1 MFALKCLRVS
11 KASFFLCLVSLGG
24 IPIAASQSVFHK
36 TLPKK
41 ELEQYDNAP
50 VFVGKLG
57 ASPAM
62 VSQHGAYTSYQVNV
76 DSNGQNI
83 TGDAANEPSICVDPT
98 NLSRMAIGWRQFD
111 SVLSNFRQAGYGYTT
126 NGGTSWTFP
135 GKLENNVFRSDPVLV
150 GDASGNFFYL
160 SLLQTFFDDIWRSI
174 TGGQS
179 WTRIGPAT
187 GGDKQWFTIDNTS
200 SSGHGFQYQ
209 SWSTAGNNYGGRQ
222 FSRSTNGGVT
232 WMNPIFIPNSPIWGT
247 LDVDTNGNLFI
258 GGVNADTNQIWC
270 IRSSSAK
277 NSAVTPTFDQATA
290 VNLGGDIVASDSINP
305 EGLAGQIYVAVDR
318 SGTSTNNNVYMLA
331 SVQPTGFFTGTDV
344 MFVRST
350 DGGRTFSSPIR
361 VNDDPVNH
369 NKWHWLAALSVAPN
383 GRLDVVWLD
392 TRNATNNTDSQ
403 LFYSFSVDGGNT
415 WSPNIAVSEP
425 FSPFVGYPNQN
436 KMGDYISIISDS
448 AGGNVAYCATFN
460 GEEDIYYVRVA
471 PPPPQLLNISSR
483 VDVLTGDQ
491 VAIAGFIING
501 TDPKTVVVRGIG
513 PSLSGAGV
521 QGTLP
526 DPTLEL
532 HDGSRAMIA
541 SNDNWKTKPDG
552 TSQQAAIEATG
563 LAPNNDLES
572 AIAITLNPGQY
583 TAILAGKNGDTGI
596 GLVEVYDLSRAA
608 NSKLSNIST
617 RGFVGTNDNVMIGG
631 LIIGKGNVGATGR
644 VLVRAIGPS
653 LSNAGVQ
660 GALQDPTL
668 ELHDGN
674 GTTIDSND
682 NWKTRLDGSSQQA
695 AIQATGLAPS
705 NDLESALLETLVP
718 GNYTAIVRGKNSTTG
733 VGLVEIYNLQ

>member
-1 MFALKCLRVS
+1 MFALKCRRVS
-11 KASFFLCLVSLGG
+11 KANLFACLISLAG
-24 IPIAASQSVFHK
+24 ISIAGAQSVLHK
-36 TLPKK
+36 TLPKE

-76 DSNGQNI
+76 NSNGQNI

-98 NLSRMAIGWRQFD
+98 NLGRIAIGWRQFD

-135 GKLENNVFRSDPVLV
+135 GKLANNVFRSDPVLV
-150 GDASGNFFYL
+150 CDASGNFFYL

-187 GGDKQWFTIDNTS
+187 GGDKQWITIDNTN

-222 FSRSTNGGVT
+222 FSRSSNGGVT

-258 GGVNADTNQIWC
+258 GGVNAATNQIWC
-270 IRSSSAK
+270 IRSSNAK

-290 VNLGGDIVASDSINP
+290 VNLGGDIDASDSINP

-350 DGGRTFSSPIR
+350 DGGRTFSPPIR

-383 GRLDVVWLD
+383 GRLDAVWLD
-392 TRNATNNTDSQ
+392 TRNAANDTDSQ
-403 LFYSFSVDGGNT
+403 LFYSFSADGGNT
-415 WSPNIAVSEP
+415 WSPNVAVSAS
-425 FSPFVGYPNQN
+425 FNPFVGYPNQN
-436 KMGDYISIISDS
+436 KMGDYISIISDN

-471 PPPPQLLNISSR
+471 PSPPQLLNISSR

-501 TDPKTVVVRGIG
+501 TDPKRVVVRGIG

-521 QGTLP
+521 QGTLQ
-526 DPTLEL
+526 DPNLEL

-563 LAPNNDLES
+563 IPPNNDLES

-583 TAILAGKNGDTGI
+583 TAILAGKNGGTGI

-653 LSNAGVQ
+653 LGNAGVQ

-668 ELHDGN
+668 ELHDAS
-674 GTTIDSND
+674 GTAIDSND
-682 NWKTRLDGSSQQA
+682 NWKTRPDGSSQQA
-695 AIQATGLAPS
+695 AIEATGLAPS

-733 VGLVEIYNLQ
+733 VGLVEVYNLQ

>member
-1 MFALKCLRVS
+1 MFALKRSHVS
-11 KASFFLCLVSLGG
+11 KASFFVCLISLAG
-24 IPIAASQSVFHK
+24 ISIAAGQSVFHK
-36 TLPKK
+36 QLPKQ
-41 ELEQYDNAP
+41 ELERYDNEP
-50 VFVGKLG
+50 VFVGRLG

-62 VSQHGAYTSYQVNV
+62 VSQQGAYTSYQVNV

-83 TGDAANEPSICVDPT
+83 MGDAANEPSICVDPA
-98 NLSRMAIGWRQFD
+98 NHNRIAIGWRQFD

-135 GKLENNVFRSDPVLV
+135 GKLANNVFRSDPVLAC
-150 GDASGNFFYL
+150 DASGNFFYL
-160 SLLQTFFDDIWRSI
+160 SLLQNFFDDIWRSV

-179 WTRIGPAT
+179 WARIGPAT

-270 IRSSSAK
+270 IRSSNAK

-290 VNLGGDIVASDSINP
+290 VNLGGDIDSSDTINP
-305 EGLAGQIYVAVDR
+305 EGLAGQVYVAVDR

-331 SVQPTGFFTGTDV
+331 SVQPTGSFTGTDV
-344 MFVRST
+344 KLVRSA
-350 DGGRTFSSPIR
+350 DAGKTFSSPIR
-361 VNDDPVNH
+361 INDDPVNH

-383 GRLDVVWLD
+383 GRIDVVWLD
-392 TRNATNNTDSQ
+392 TRNAANNTDSQ
-403 LFYSFSVDGGNT
+403 LFYSFSIDGGST
-415 WSPNIAVSEP
+415 WSPNIAVSAS
-425 FSPFVGYPNQN
+425 FDPFVGYPNQN
-436 KMGDYISIISDS
+436 KIGDYISSVSDNS
-448 AGGNVAYCATFN
+448 GIDVAYCATFN
-460 GEEDIYYVRVA
+460 GEEDIYYVRVT
-471 PPPPQLLNISSR
+471 PRLPQPFNISSR

-501 TDPKTVVVRGIG
+501 TDPKTVIIRGIG
-513 PSLSGAGV
+513 PSLSNAGV
-521 QGTLP
+521 QGPLQ

-532 HDGSRAMIA
+532 HDGSGALMT

-552 TSQQAAIEATG
+552 TSQQASVQATG
-563 LAPNNDLES
+563 IPPNNDLES
-572 AIAITLNPGQY
+572 AIVVTLNPGRY
-583 TAILAGKNGDTGI
+583 TAILSGKNGGTGI

-608 NSKLSNIST
+608 NSKLANIST

-631 LIIGKGNVGATGR
+631 LIVGTGNVGATGK
-644 VLVRAIGPS
+644 VLIRAIGPS

-668 ELHDGN
+668 EFHNAN
-674 GTTIDSND
+674 GALIDSND
-682 NWKTRLDGSSQQA
+682 NWKTRPDGSSQQA
-695 AIQATGLAPS
+695 AIEATGLAPS

-733 VGLVEIYNLQ
+733 VGLVEVYNLQ

>member
-1 MFALKCLRVS
+1 MFALKRSHVS
-11 KASFFLCLVSLGG
+11 KASFFVCLISLAG
-24 IPIAASQSVFHK
+24 ISIAAGQSVFHK
-36 TLPKK
+36 PLPKQ
-41 ELEQYDNAP
+41 ELERYDNGP
-50 VFVGKLG
+50 VFVGRLG

-62 VSQHGAYTSYQVNV
+62 VSQQGAYTSYQVNV

-83 TGDAANEPSICVDPT
+83 MGDAANEPSICVDPA
-98 NLSRMAIGWRQFD
+98 NHNRMAIGWRQFD

-135 GKLENNVFRSDPVLV
+135 GKLANNVFRSDPVLAC
-150 GDASGNFFYL
+150 DASGNFFYL
-160 SLLQTFFDDIWRSI
+160 SLLQNFFDDIWRSV

-179 WTRIGPAT
+179 WARIGPAT

-232 WMNPIFIPNSPIWGT
+232 WMNPIFIPDSPIWGT

-270 IRSSSAK
+270 IRSSNAK

-290 VNLGGDIVASDSINP
+290 FNLGGDIDSSDTINP
-305 EGLAGQIYVAVDR
+305 EGLAGQVYVAVDR
-318 SGTSTNNNVYMLA
+318 SGTSTSNNVYMLA
-331 SVQPTGFFTGTDV
+331 SVQPTGSLTGTDV
-344 MFVRST
+344 KFVRST
-350 DGGRTFSSPIR
+350 DAGKTFSSPIR
-361 VNDDPVNH
+361 INDDPVNH

-383 GRLDVVWLD
+383 GRIDVVWLD
-392 TRNATNNTDSQ
+392 TRNAANNTDSQ
-403 LFYSFSVDGGNT
+403 LFYSFSIDGGST
-415 WSPNIAVSEP
+415 WSPNIAVSAS
-425 FSPFVGYPNQN
+425 FDPFVGYPNQN
-436 KMGDYISIISDS
+436 KIGDYISSVSDNS
-448 AGGNVAYCATFN
+448 GIDVAYCATFN
-460 GEEDIYYVRVA
+460 GEEDIYYVRVT
-471 PPPPQLLNISSR
+471 PRLPQPFNISSR

-501 TDPKTVVVRGIG
+501 TDPKTVIIRGIG
-513 PSLSGAGV
+513 PSLSNAGV
-521 QGTLP
+521 QGPLQ

-532 HDGSRAMIA
+532 HDGSGALMT

-552 TSQQAAIEATG
+552 TSQQASVQATG
-563 LAPNNDLES
+563 IPPNNDLES
-572 AIAITLNPGQY
+572 AIVVTLNPGRY
-583 TAILAGKNGDTGI
+583 TAILSGKNGGTGI

-608 NSKLSNIST
+608 NSKLANIST

-631 LIIGKGNVGATGR
+631 LIVGTGNVGATGK
-644 VLVRAIGPS
+644 VLIRAIGPS

-668 ELHDGN
+668 ELHNAN
-674 GTTIDSND
+674 GALIDSND
-682 NWKTRLDGSSQQA
+682 NWKTRPDGSSQQA
-695 AIQATGLAPS
+695 AIQATGLAPG
-705 NDLESALLETLVP
+705 NDLESALLEMLAP
-718 GNYTAIVRGKNSTTG
+718 GNYTAIVRGETNTTG
-733 VGLVEIYNLQ
+733 VGLVEVYSLQ

>member
-1 MFALKCLRVS
+1 
-11 KASFFLCLVSLGG
+11 
-24 IPIAASQSVFHK
+24 
-36 TLPKK
+36 
-41 ELEQYDNAP
+41 
-50 VFVGKLG
+50 
-57 ASPAM
+57 M
-62 VSQHGAYTSYQVNV
+62 VSQHGPYTSYQVNV
-76 DSNGQNI
+76 DSNGHNI
-83 TGDAANEPSICVDPT
+83 AGDAANEPSLCVDPT

-135 GKLENNVFRSDPVLV
+135 GKLENNVFRTDPVLV
-150 GDASGNFFYL
+150 NDGTGIFFYL
-160 SLLQTFFDDIWRSI
+160 SLLQNFFDDIWRSV

-179 WTRIGPAT
+179 WARIGPAT

-200 SSGHGFQYQ
+200 SSGRGFQYQ
-209 SWSTAGNNYGGRQ
+209 CWSTAGNNYGGRQ
-222 FSRSTNGGVT
+222 FSRSTNGGIT

-258 GGVNADTNQIWC
+258 GGVNSDTNQIWC
-270 IRSSSAK
+270 IRSSNAK

-290 VNLGGDIVASDSINP
+290 VNLGGDIDSSDTINP
-305 EGLAGQIYVAVDR
+305 EGLTGQVYVAVDR
-318 SGTSTNNNVYMLA
+318 SGTTTNNNVYMLA
-331 SVQPTGFFTGTDV
+331 SVQPSGFFTGSDV
-344 MFVRST
+344 MFARST

-361 VNDDPVNH
+361 INDDPVNH
-369 NKWHWLAALSVAPN
+369 NKWHWLAAPSVAPN
-383 GRLDVVWLD
+383 GRIDAVWLD

-436 KMGDYISIISDS
+436 KMGDYNSIISDN

-460 GEEDIYYVRVA
+460 GEEDIYYVRVTPPA
-471 PPPPQLLNISSR
+471 PQPFNISTR
-483 VDVLTGDQ
+483 VDVLTSDQ

-501 TDPKTVVVRGIG
+501 TDPKTVIIRGIG
-513 PSLSGAGV
+513 PSLSSSGV
-521 QGTLP
+521 QGALQ

-532 HDGSRAMIA
+532 HDSSRALIT

-552 TSQQAAIEATG
+552 TSQQSNVQATG
-563 LAPNNDLES
+563 IAPNSDLES
-572 AIAITLNPGQY
+572 AIVITLNPGQY
-583 TAILAGKNGDTGI
+583 TAILAGKNGGMGI

-608 NSKLSNIST
+608 NSKLANIST

-631 LIIGKGNVGATGR
+631 LIVGTGNVGATGK

-668 ELHDGN
+668 ELHNGN
-674 GTTIDSND
+674 GALIDSND
-682 NWKTRLDGSSQQA
+682 NWKTRPDGSSQQA
-695 AIQATGLAPS
+695 AIEATGLAPS
-705 NDLESALLETLVP
+705 NDLESALLETLAP
-718 GNYTAIVRGKNSTTG
+718 GNYTAIVRGNNNATG
-733 VGLVEIYNLQ
+733 VGLVEVYNLQ

>member
-1 MFALKCLRVS
+1 MFALKRSHVS
-11 KASFFLCLVSLGG
+11 KASFFVCLISLAG
-24 IPIAASQSVFHK
+24 ISIAAGQSVFHK
-36 TLPKK
+36 SLPKQ
-41 ELEQYDNAP
+41 ELERYDNGP
-50 VFVGKLG
+50 VFVGRLG

-62 VSQHGAYTSYQVNV
+62 VSQQGAYTSYQVNV

-83 TGDAANEPSICVDPT
+83 MGDAANEPSICVDPA
-98 NLSRMAIGWRQFD
+98 NHNRMAIGWRQFD

-135 GKLENNVFRSDPVLV
+135 GKLANNVFRSDPVLAC
-150 GDASGNFFYL
+150 DASGNFFYL
-160 SLLQTFFDDIWRSI
+160 SLLQNFFDDIWRSV

-179 WTRIGPAT
+179 WARIGPAT

-232 WMNPIFIPNSPIWGT
+232 WMNPIFIPDSPIWGT

-258 GGVNADTNQIWC
+258 GGVNGDTNQIWC
-270 IRSSSAK
+270 IRSSNAK

-290 VNLGGDIVASDSINP
+290 VNLGGDIDSSDTINP
-305 EGLAGQIYVAVDR
+305 EGLAGQVYVAVDR

-331 SVQPTGFFTGTDV
+331 SVQPTGSLTGTDV
-344 MFVRST
+344 KFVRSA
-350 DGGRTFSSPIR
+350 DAGKTFSSPIR
-361 VNDDPVNH
+361 INDDPVNH

-383 GRLDVVWLD
+383 GRIDVVWLD
-392 TRNATNNTDSQ
+392 TRNAANNTDSQ
-403 LFYSFSVDGGNT
+403 LFYSFSIDGGST
-415 WSPNIAVSEP
+415 WSPNIAVSAS
-425 FSPFVGYPNQN
+425 FDPFVGYPNQN
-436 KMGDYISIISDS
+436 KIGDYISSVSDNS
-448 AGGNVAYCATFN
+448 GIDVAYGATFN
-460 GEEDIYYVRVA
+460 GEEDIYYARVT
-471 PPPPQLLNISSR
+471 PRLPQPFNISGR

-501 TDPKTVVVRGIG
+501 TDPKTVIIRGIG
-513 PSLSGAGV
+513 PSLSNAGV
-521 QGTLP
+521 HGPLQ

-532 HDGSRAMIA
+532 HDGSGALMT

-552 TSQQAAIEATG
+552 TSQQASVQATG
-563 LAPNNDLES
+563 IPPNNDLES
-572 AIAITLNPGQY
+572 AIVVTLNPGRY
-583 TAILAGKNGDTGI
+583 TAILSGKNGGTGI

-608 NSKLSNIST
+608 NSKLANIST

-631 LIIGKGNVGATGR
+631 LIVGTGNVGATGK
-644 VLVRAIGPS
+644 VLIRAIGPS

-668 ELHDGN
+668 ELHNASGAL
-674 GTTIDSND
+674 IDSND
-682 NWKTRLDGSSQQA
+682 NWKTRPDGSSQQA
-695 AIQATGLAPS
+695 AIQATGLAPG
-705 NDLESALLETLVP
+705 NDLESALLETLAP
-718 GNYTAIVRGKNSTTG
+718 GNYTAIVRGETSTTG
-733 VGLVEIYNLQ
+733 VGLVEVYSLQ